1 MSILQTADGSNTYIS
16 KVFGETYH
24 SRHGALQESL
34 HVFIDHGLHRFRSEF
49 PDLPEI
55 RIFEMGLGTGLNAL
69 LCATLPSELY
79 LKTKLYYTSVEKF
92 PLSPE
97 EAQGMSFEKHIED
110 PEASTI
116 FHQVHQSDWGEWINL
131 REGFFFQKLKGDFF
145 DLQLKDHHIIFY
157 DAFAPAAQSE
167 LWTQEAC
174 ELLFEMLAPH
184 GIITTYCAQ
193 GQFKRNLKAAGFEV
207 EALPGP
213 PGKREMTLGR
223 KR

>member
-34 HVFIDHGLHRFRSEF
+34 HVFIENGLFRFQSEH
-49 PDLPEI
+49 PKLSEI

-69 LCATLPSELY
+69 LSATLSSSFY
-79 LKTKLYYTSVEKF
+79 AQNTLYYTSIEKF
-92 PLSPE
+92 PLSAD
-97 EAQGMSFEKHIED
+97 EALNMEFEKHIKD
-110 PEASTI
+110 PEVTSI
-116 FHQVHQSDWGEWINL
+116 FAQIHHSEWNKWIGL
-131 REGFFFQKLKGDFF
+131 REGFVFQKIKGDFF
-145 DLQLKDHHIIFY
+145 DIRLKGQDIIFY

-174 ELLFEMLAPH
+174 EIIFHMLAPH
-184 GIITTYCAQ
+184 GIMTTYCAQ

-213 PGKREMTLGR
+213 PGKREMTLAK